1 MLNNMKNNRQNIG
14 NSNFKVQDIRNS
26 RAVILGEKK

>member
-1 MLNNMKNNRQNIG
+1 MLNNVKNNGQNTG

-26 RAVILGEKK
+26 GAVILGEKK